1 MGAIVYLKYLGK
13 KSSGDLRFR
22 SKPAA
27 DHRVAC
33 AWMKYKAFQHVFE
46 NKMVSIFL
54 RLRMFDSVITSTT
67 LFAMETVPLTDQLQ
81 NRLDVV
87 QRTML
92 RRMIGWVCISEESFA
107 ERGHRMKEQMRKI
120 QEKHSMESWSSL
132 LNDRLHECPYWC
144 KQTMKWHSYFNR
156 HLNFSQPRRVV
167 GHPLKR
173 WDDDLG

>member
-1 MGAIVYLKYLGK
+1 
-13 KSSGDLRFR
+13 
-22 SKPAA
+22 
-27 DHRVAC
+27 
-33 AWMKYKAFQHVFE
+33 MKYKAFQHVFG
-46 NKMVSIFL
+46 NKFVSIFL
-54 RLRMFDSVITSTT
+54 RLRMFDSVITSTA
-67 LFAMETVPLTDQLQ
+67 LFSMETVPLTDQLQ

-132 LNDRLHECPYWC
+132 IHTRKAKLNDRLHECPYWC
-144 KQTMKWHSYFNR
+144 KQIVERHPYLNR

-167 GHPLKR
+167 GHPLNR
-173 WDDDLG
+173 WDDDLQ